1 MKNFVSKLQHPLRS
15 IAFLGLAAQLL
26 VAGPVMAANVLDNG
40 FLRFGSGSEDSV
52 NTSGNLQQPFYYNQ
66 SSSVWRKLTFSSR
79 PLNQSFALGG
89 DGTQEWNING
99 FQLHDPVMTGQ
110 TIDTAGFTPT
120 DGGTKGYGTLVSTGT
135 ITIDG
140 KDLEVSNTYEL
151 LANKSYI
158 TVTTKIKNIS
168 GVAVENLRVWSGT
181 GDDYVGGTDS
191 PTKQKGNLVSGAFE
205 QIANA
210 TDRALAIQITSG
222 AEGVLFFTNT
232 NKANTILNSCC
243 SFDSNIVPTNPANSV
258 ITTTNDG
265 SYGFYVRLNDLAN
278 GASDQFSWYYA
289 AGELADLAG
298 IIGDVAAASG
308 AVSNIDSNSATFKAT
323 TSADGTG
330 YWVVVPRD
338 ATAPTEAQIKA
349 RANYAGVSVL
359 ASGSAAMTD
368 SVEKSFAINGLQPG
382 TDYDLYFVS
391 EDAVPSFSSVVKAQF
406 ATIPY
411 VAPVGAE
418 AIPTLSEWA
427 LLILVALMGLFG
439 ITQLRQRK
447 SA

>member
-1 MKNFVSKLQHPLRS
+1 MNPKDFTLHSGGANGSDFQFEIIGREFGVINFIH
-15 IAFLGLAAQLL
+15 
-26 VAGPVMAANVLDNG
+26 
-40 FLRFGSGSEDSV
+40 
-52 NTSGNLQQPFYYNQ
+52 Y
-66 SSSVWRKLTFSSR
+66 W
-79 PLNQSFALGG
+79 
-89 DGTQEWNING
+89 
-99 FQLHDPVMTGQ
+99 
-110 TIDTAGFTPT
+110 
-120 DGGTKGYGTLVSTGT
+120 YGKMNPHSLP
-135 ITIDG
+135 
-140 KDLEVSNTYEL
+140 EHE
-151 LANKSYI
+151 I
-158 TVTTKIKNIS
+158 TVEDYLD
-168 GVAVENLRVWSGT
+168 GVEMVH
-181 GDDYVGGTDS
+181 
-191 PTKQKGNLVSGAFE
+191 
-205 QIANA
+205 
-210 TDRALAIQITSG
+210 
-222 AEGVLFFTNT
+222 
-232 NKANTILNSCC
+232 KANTILNYCC